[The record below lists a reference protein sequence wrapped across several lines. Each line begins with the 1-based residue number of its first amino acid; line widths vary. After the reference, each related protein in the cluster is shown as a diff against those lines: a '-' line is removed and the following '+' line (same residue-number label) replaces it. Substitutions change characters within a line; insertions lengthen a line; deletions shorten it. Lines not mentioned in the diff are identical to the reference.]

1 MASIWKSNS
10 ARVAL
15 RSITRSLAA
24 AESAT
29 SANHLTSS
37 IPSRLSSICH
47 LRSCRDLISS
57 HSLASAL
64 TSTTNHTSYRFSSVR
79 YVHFRRRY
87 YDHISK
93 QYAEPPMNFGIN
105 FVPEQTVYI
114 IERYGKYFKTL
125 PTGVHFLIPFVDKI
139 ACVHKLWIE
148 TLKLNSQSAFTND
161 NIGMF
166 VDGRIDV
173 KIVDP
178 KLASYGTEDNPLYAI
193 HELAQ
198 ATIRVEIRKI
208 TLDDFNKEK
217 NDTLPKKIME
227 SINVAAKRWG
237 LECLGCRINDSG
249 TRLMPQ
255 NGADDE

>member
-1 MASIWKSNS
+1 
-10 ARVAL
+10 
-15 RSITRSLAA
+15 
-24 AESAT
+24 
-29 SANHLTSS
+29 
-37 IPSRLSSICH
+37 
-47 LRSCRDLISS
+47 
-57 HSLASAL
+57 
-64 TSTTNHTSYRFSSVR
+64 
-79 YVHFRRRY
+79 
-87 YDHISK
+87 
-93 QYAEPPMNFGIN
+93 MNFGIN

-173 KIVDP
+173 KVYQLFCLWFRLILFRCLLICFVTVFVGVQIVDP

-198 ATIRVEIRKI
+198 TTIRSEIRKI

-217 NDTLPKKIME
+217 NDTLPKKIMV
-227 SINVAAKRWG
+227 SLVPLTG
-237 LECLGCRINDSG
+237 CLCYATHFCIGSLFLREHFEF
-249 TRLMPQ
+249 R
-255 NGADDE
+255 